1 MYNFVLKNII
11 AKTVGATRLLV
22 VSCLSYPKTVKT
34 HLSIRC
40 LSFIKSKILWIKK
53 LELVPYIKYA

>member
-53 LELVPYIKYA
+53 FKNYAYKRYA

>member
-22 VSCLSYPKTVKT
+22 VSCLSYPKT
-34 HLSIRC
+34 HLIG
-40 LSFIKSKILWIKK
+40 
-53 LELVPYIKYA
+53 

>member
-22 VSCLSYPKTVKT
+22 VSCLSYPKT
-34 HLSIRC
+34 HLIGW
-40 LSFIKSKILWIKK
+40 LSFIKRKITWIKK
-53 LELVPYIKYA
+53 FKNNAYIRYA